1 MPSEPSSSIVLDA
14 AEIVAVPTQPPV
26 RVIPGTAQPRDAALL
41 VMLGEA
47 SDEAAAALR
56 VIRHRLEQRRAA
68 GMWVFGVTSARDG
81 EGKSTF
87 ATQLALVLGE
97 SQRARVLLVE
107 ADFRTPSLAEV
118 LGFEVPD
125 GLGFSAQIARRM
137 LGTAEQWVVIALGP
151 SLHVLAEP
159 QGAGFPESLHS
170 THFQGAIS
178 LLARGYDFVVVDS
191 PAILGSGD
199 ANVVEEAVD
208 GVIIVTRSKHSK
220 GSELRE
226 ATKRLGDRK
235 VVGAVIWDA
244 DVPQVR
250 RP

>member
-1 MPSEPSSSIVLDA
+1 MHRSDAPPRVPQPDDAFAGASSS
-14 AEIVAVPTQPPV
+14 
-26 RVIPGTAQPRDAALL
+26 
-41 VMLGEA
+41 
-47 SDEAAAALR
+47 
-56 VIRHRLEQRRAA
+56 
-68 GMWVFGVTSARDG
+68 
-81 EGKSTF
+81 
-87 ATQLALVLGE
+87 
-97 SQRARVLLVE
+97 
-107 ADFRTPSLAEV
+107 
-118 LGFEVPD
+118 
-125 GLGFSAQIARRM
+125 
-137 LGTAEQWVVIALGP
+137 
-151 SLHVLAEP
+151 
-159 QGAGFPESLHS
+159 AGFPESLHS
-170 THFQGAIS
+170 THFQCAIS